1 MKNHSILIEDQQP
14 EENIHCQQCNA
25 CMSIVGFHPLDLIRC
40 PACETEQVVPAT
52 LGKYTLTHFLGE
64 GAMGRVYKAKDED
77 LNRDVA
83 IKLLRHD
90 FSSTPKMW
98 ALLEKEAKAAANIN
112 HNNVV
117 QIYSL
122 GRVRGRPYIVME
134 MVQMGSLEDQMHPSG
149 RIPEKEAVQ
158 IAIDVMNGLKKA
170 NEIELIHGDIKP
182 ANIIL
187 TEKGLAKLADFGL
200 ARFMSDKTVVERWG
214 TPYYIAPEKAMEVQE
229 DFRSD
234 MYSLGVTLFHAVSGF
249 PPYDGTNAEDVIQ
262 KALKRATPKLKERYP
277 NCSSGFSEIVY
288 KMMQRD
294 PDNRFWSYDKAIAC
308 FQKLQNGS
316 YRAGDATQRKTNSF
330 WQTSKYTLSRFLR
343 G

>member
-1 MKNHSILIEDQQP
+1 
-14 EENIHCQQCNA
+14 
-25 CMSIVGFHPLDLIRC
+25 
-40 PACETEQVVPAT
+40 
-52 LGKYTLTHFLGE
+52 
-64 GAMGRVYKAKDED
+64 
-77 LNRDVA
+77 
-83 IKLLRHD
+83 
-90 FSSTPKMW
+90 
-98 ALLEKEAKAAANIN
+98 
-112 HNNVV
+112 
-117 QIYSL
+117 
-122 GRVRGRPYIVME
+122 
-134 MVQMGSLEDQMHPSG
+134 
-149 RIPEKEAVQ
+149 
-158 IAIDVMNGLKKA
+158 
-170 NEIELIHGDIKP
+170 
-182 ANIIL
+182 
-187 TEKGLAKLADFGL
+187 
-200 ARFMSDKTVVERWG
+200 MSDKTVVERWG